1 MYIYH
6 SLSQF
11 KPLTKY
17 SYKFL
22 FIAFLG
28 IHIPLIGIIIYILF
42 GNHDVLSRGE
52 VIIWVLIFTLL
63 ATGMTLYILNQ
74 LLIPLTISKNALEN
88 YVRLRTIPNLPVT
101 YKDEAGVLMQ
111 KVQNTLMTMDEFVQT
126 KNDMIGLISHDLR
139 SPINRNLGLIDLVIS
154 ENKDPELDTYLKM
167 IQKESQKQINL
178 LGYLLEQLKREE
190 IEIGE
195 NQKET
200 VLLQEVITKKLE
212 SLGHLIEQKQLQVN
226 LNISDELRIKVDR
239 ELFGQVIQNLIHNA
253 TKFSNPG
260 QKIDISASLDSD
272 FIKIRITDYGVGFS
286 PSSSELL
293 FQRFTDLGRK
303 GTQGEESTGIGLYL
317 SRRIIERHSGS
328 LKGFSEGKNR
338 GATFEIQLPR

>member
-52 VIIWVLIFTLL
+52 VIIWVLIFTLI

-239 ELFGQVIQNLIHNA
+239 KLFGQVIQYLIHNA